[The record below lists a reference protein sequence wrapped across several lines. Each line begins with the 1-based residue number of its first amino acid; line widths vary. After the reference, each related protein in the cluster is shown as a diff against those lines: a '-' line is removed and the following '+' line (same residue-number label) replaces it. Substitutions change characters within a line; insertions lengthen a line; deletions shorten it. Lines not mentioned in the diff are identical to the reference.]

1 MSKVLPKDN
10 RRYNGQ
16 TMQELAMNHT
26 FKPKMAPKSK
36 LLAEQYQRKLL
47 KERSK
52 SRKDFQ
58 RISAQKNF
66 NPFMQSSGPHE
77 FVLFDYDDDEEDKR
91 AEFETSEGRAAP
103 FEMAAF

>member
-26 FKPKMAPKSK
+26 FKPKMALKSK

-66 NPFMQSSGPHE
+66 NPFMQSSGPNE